1 MMNEISISNR
11 PRPPRELCSSEYDYE
26 FGIVS
31 PSLYYD
37 YAFGIKHSENVDK
50 YFDELQAY
58 FYRIDRRYKEKT
70 ND

>member
-1 MMNEISISNR
+1 MNS
-11 PRPPRELCSSEYDYE
+11 PPKPPKELCMTKKDYE

-58 FYRIDRRYKEKT
+58 FYRIDGRIKEKT

>member
-1 MMNEISISNR
+1 MKSKISVGNR
-11 PRPPRELCSSEYDYE
+11 PRPPRELCSSEYNYE

-37 YAFGIKHSENVDK
+37 YAFDIKHSENVYK

-58 FYRIDRRYKEKT
+58 FYRIDVRYKEKT

>member
-1 MMNEISISNR
+1 MNSL
-11 PRPPRELCSSEYDYE
+11 PKPPKELCTTKEDYE

-31 PSLYYD
+31 PSLYCD
-37 YAFGIKHSENVDK
+37 YAFGIKHSENVHK

-58 FYRIDRRYKEKT
+58 FYRIDGRIKEKT

>member
-1 MMNEISISNR
+1 MNS
-11 PRPPRELCSSEYDYE
+11 PPKPPKELCMTKKDYE
-26 FGIVS
+26 CGIVS
-31 PSLYYD
+31 ARLYFG

-58 FYRIDRRYKEKT
+58 FYRIDGRYKEKT

>member
-1 MMNEISISNR
+1 MNSL
-11 PRPPRELCSSEYDYE
+11 PKPPKELCTTKEDYE

-50 YFDELQAY
+50 YFDELQES
-58 FYRIDRRYKEKT
+58 FYRIDGRIKEKT

>member
-1 MMNEISISNR
+1 MNEISINNR

-26 FGIVS
+26 FVIVS

-58 FYRIDRRYKEKT
+58 FYRIDGRIKEKI